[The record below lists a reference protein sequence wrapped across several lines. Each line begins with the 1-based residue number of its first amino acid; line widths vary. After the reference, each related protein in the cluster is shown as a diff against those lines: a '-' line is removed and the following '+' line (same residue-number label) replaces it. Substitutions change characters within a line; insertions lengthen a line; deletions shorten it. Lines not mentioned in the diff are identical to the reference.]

1 MPPQPADFI
10 APPDPF
16 APSQEVADSDA
27 GPDVCKALRNKFR
40 KTKMCTFHLSGR
52 CRKGSVCNFA
62 HNKEELMPLPDLYR
76 TKLCPAM
83 AKTGCCDDELCRFAH
98 SEDELRGLGLGPLG
112 SEDELN
118 TDDEQEAPMLLPRGP
133 PPSLPR
139 EVLLA
144 ALEPGSAQVELP
156 IANPDAETEG
166 LLHDGEDS
174 EDLSVQGTA
183 MRQCTDPGPMNG
195 EELGVLENHGFYRQ
209 YTEPGPPGRDRGMM
223 EDEALGMGRKYRNL
237 KIKNTFLT
245 VVPED
250 RSLMPKPR
258 SSPDLFSMYCQSKD
272 DDDDSS
278 AGDVSDVRRILA
290 DHIEGSKGFS
300 SGRTST
306 CNTGSSTTP
315 GAASAAASGSEWE
328 GWPRAEADP
337 GRLGPTIS
345 SWGAPGDFGACEDAS
360 AAPVTTPPPFPSE
373 PRSSTPPK
381 RHTGVAAMLD
391 AAERETY
398 GQIRPEVAI

>member
-1 MPPQPADFI
+1 
-10 APPDPF
+10 
-16 APSQEVADSDA
+16 
-27 GPDVCKALRNKFR
+27 
-40 KTKMCTFHLSGR
+40 
-52 CRKGSVCNFA
+52 
-62 HNKEELMPLPDLYR
+62 
-76 TKLCPAM
+76 M
-83 AKTGCCDDELCRFAH
+83 AETGCCDDELCRFAH

-112 SEDELN
+112 SEDEAI
-118 TDDEQEAPMLLPRGP
+118 TDDDQEAPVLLPRGP

-144 ALEPGSAQVELP
+144 ALEPGAAQVELP
-156 IANPDAETEG
+156 IANPDAETVG

-174 EDLSVQGTA
+174 EEDLSAQWQGTA

-195 EELGVLENHGFYRQ
+195 EELSVLENEGFYRQ
-209 YTEPGPPGRDRGMM
+209 YTEPGPPGRDRGKI

-272 DDDDSS
+272 DDDTS
-278 AGDVSDVRRILA
+278 AGDVSDVRRMLA
-290 DHIEGSKGFS
+290 DHIELSKGFS

-306 CNTGSSTTP
+306 CTTDTPTTP
-315 GAASAAASGSEWE
+315 GASAAASGSEGE
-328 GWPRAEADP
+328 GGPRPEADP

-345 SWGAPGDFGACEDAS
+345 SWGAPGDFGTFEDAS
-360 AAPVTTPPPFPSE
+360 AAPVATPPPFPSE

-381 RHTGVAAMLD
+381 RHTGVAGMIE

-398 GQIRPEVAI
+398 ANIRPEITI